1 MENRKIWLIADTHF
15 GYKGDDEEWLDDY
28 AGYFEDV
35 LIPLMKKEAGKDDIL
50 VHCGDVFDNRSI
62 LGLNTINR
70 VISIFE
76 KFSEIFSDIRITVGN
91 HDMLKKS
98 STYTTSVNILKY
110 IPHVKVY
117 YTPQVDVI
125 DGKTILFNP
134 WIEDPEKEHEVLT
147 GVNVDYVFGHLEIGG
162 SLMSNRSGVK
172 VKLGS
177 GVKKSDFKNAQVY
190 AGHIHIKQDDKNI
203 HYIGNPYHKD
213 RGDRENVKGI
223 TVLDIKTG
231 ETRFIENT
239 TSPRFMKE
247 SIYDIMNLTVGDLK
261 ERWNNNRIE
270 LHIKSNEIVKCTFDA
285 LSSALNYCYRTFSV
299 IGDDVVM
306 ELDTSG
312 TVSFDDAKSSD
323 DYIVDFLHNQDLT
336 DEMMKSVQDKM
347 NEYKERL

>member
-15 GYKGDDEEWLDDY
+15 GYKGDDDAWLDDY
-28 AGYFEDV
+28 AGYFENV
-35 LIPLMKKEAGKDDIL
+35 LIPIMKKEVKPGDIMIHL
-50 VHCGDVFDNRSI
+50 GDVFDNRSI

-76 KFSEIFSDIRITVGN
+76 KLSEIFGDIRITVGN

-98 STYTTSVNILKY
+98 STYTTSVNILKH
-110 IPHVKVY
+110 IPHVKIY
-117 YTPQVDVI
+117 YTPQVEVI
-125 DGKTILFNP
+125 DGKTVLFNP
-134 WIEDPEKEHEVLT
+134 WIEDSEKEHEVLT

-162 SLMSNRSGVK
+162 ALTCNRSGVK
-172 VKLGS
+172 VTLGS
-177 GVKKSDFKNAQVY
+177 GVKKSDFKNARVY
-190 AGHIHIKQDDKNI
+190 AGHIHIRQDDKNI

-239 TSPRFMKE
+239 TSPKFMKE

-261 ERWNNNRIE
+261 ERWKNNRVE
-270 LHIKSNEIVKCTFDA
+270 LHIKSNDISKCAFDT
-285 LSSALNYCYRTFSV
+285 LSSSLDYCFRSFDV
-299 IGDDVVM
+299 IGDDVVV

-336 DEMMKSVQDKM
+336 DEMMKSVRDKM